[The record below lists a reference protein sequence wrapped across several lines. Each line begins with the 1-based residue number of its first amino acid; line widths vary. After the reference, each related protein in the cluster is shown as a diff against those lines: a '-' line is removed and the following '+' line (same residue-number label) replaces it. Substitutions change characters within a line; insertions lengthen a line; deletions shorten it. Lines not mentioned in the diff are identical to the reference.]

1 MLGQRLRIAS
11 LQLLGALAMTTQYDK
26 VHPHKVNVI
35 RELQMA
41 LDDPKRAVR
50 RAAVEARYVPEFDRV
65 LADS

>member
-1 MLGQRLRIAS
+1 MRITS
-11 LQLLGALAMTTQYDK
+11 LQLLGALAMRTPYDK

-35 RELQMA
+35 RELEKA

-65 LADS
+65 LANS